1 LDGGLDRDL
10 ALRVAT
16 LPEQE
21 IGPDAAELAR
31 STGRPAT
38 AVAEAIL
45 QLGESLGVDRLVDR
59 LRQVAPEDR
68 WARAA
73 WRGLVDDLDD
83 LRRAA
88 ASRALQEHPDR
99 PVPDAVLLFLVDRA
113 KQVGEITR
121 LLRDVEDE
129 PSPGLD
135 AVAVATR
142 AVRRAIG

>member
-1 LDGGLDRDL
+1 
-10 ALRVAT
+10 
-16 LPEQE
+16 
-21 IGPDAAELAR
+21 
-31 STGRPAT
+31 
-38 AVAEAIL
+38 
-45 QLGESLGVDRLVDR
+45 
-59 LRQVAPEDR
+59 VAPEDR